1 MHLGQ
6 DGVVMGEHDDLG
18 SDSDAGS
25 DATATPDVNLNV
37 AGAAAMRR
45 EGRVR
50 SRRTTADPTASGLV
64 VAVTGAATGVG
75 HALATAL
82 VAHPEIRKVIGID
95 DHRGDVAAVT
105 WRVLDVREPALVQRL
120 AGCDAVVHAVLPD
133 VAEPHAPAGA
143 HELARA
149 RLVEGA
155 RTVLTAA
162 AAAGVSRA
170 VLVTSAM
177 VYGASPDNAVPL
189 DEDAPLRAVADGS
202 AIDGLLEIEET
213 AARSRSVH
221 PGLQVTV
228 VRPAILV
235 GPGVDSVFSRHF
247 EAPRL
252 LVVKD
257 SHPHWQFCHVDDLV
271 SALVLAALGRVEG
284 AVTVA
289 SEGFLTQAEVELI
302 AGMRRIELPARI
314 AYGTAERLHRLG
326 MTPAPAS
333 ELAYTAEPWVV
344 SSARLR
350 AAGWLPSH
358 DNASA
363 LRALVDENAGRERA
377 AGRRFGR
384 DATLGAAGAT
394 VAVLGTAAV
403 VRQLRRQRRGT

>member
-1 MHLGQ
+1 
-6 DGVVMGEHDDLG
+6 MGKDD
-18 SDSDAGS
+18 DANSG
-25 DATATPDVNLNV
+25 AAATPDDHRNL
-37 AGAAAMRR
+37 ADQRQGSAL
-45 EGRVR
+45 GRVR
-50 SRRTTADPTASGLV
+50 SRRTSAQPVAGGLV

-82 VAHPEIRKVIGID
+82 AAHPEVRKVVAFD
-95 DHRGDVAAVT
+95 DHRNGVPDAT
-105 WRVLDVREPALVQRL
+105 WRVLDIREPALVQRL
-120 AGCDAVVHAVLPD
+120 AGCDVVVHAVLPD
-133 VAEPHAPAGA
+133 VPGAGFEATAESRS
-143 HELARA
+143 LAQA
-149 RLVEGA
+149 RLVDGA

-162 AAAGVSRA
+162 AAAGVARA

-177 VYGASPDNAVPL
+177 VYGAAADNVVPL
-189 DEDAPLRAVADGS
+189 DEDAPRRAVADGS
-202 AIDGLLEIEET
+202 ALDGLLEIEET

-228 VRPAILV
+228 VRPAILA
-235 GPGVDSVFSRHF
+235 GPGVDSVFTRHF

-271 SALVLAALGRVEG
+271 SALTYAALGQVEG
-284 AVTVA
+284 VVTVA
-289 SEGFLTQAEVELI
+289 SAGFLTQAEVEQI

-326 MTPAPAS
+326 MTPAPAT

-344 SSARLR
+344 SSARLL
-350 AAGWLPSH
+350 AAGWEPAH
-358 DNASA
+358 DNAQA
-363 LRALVDENAGRERA
+363 LRALVDENSRREPGAGRH
-377 AGRRFGR
+377 FGR

-403 VRQLRRQRRGT
+403 VRQIRRQRRGG